1 MTGRERLKQLW
12 RRLRFW
18 LAQGRVDAMAPTAA
32 GKRPGI
38 VVLGS
43 GRSGTSLA
51 AGMLAQPGLFMG
63 EVHSIRPRHSNPLG
77 FYEDWEVNALNE
89 QILATALPQRS
100 QGESDVPAQ
109 GQRWLARLALGTP
122 LSTSPAQRRNM
133 RRLLAQQPFCL
144 KDPRFSYTLQLW
156 QAELPPEQRQHLRC
170 LCLFRPPAVVVD
182 SLLKEVR
189 SEPTLRDVALSVPQA
204 FALWELQY
212 RWILEQQQR
221 EGQWLF
227 LNYDSLFEPNG
238 QRALGRFCGVEVDTA
253 LPRRELSRSRAQQ
266 LVPASCTALHQQL
279 LQLAAAGLAQWG
291 EG

>member
-12 RRLRFW
+12 RQLWFRLSRS
-18 LAQGRVDAMAPTAA
+18 RVDAKAPTAT
-32 GKRPGI
+32 GERPGV

-51 AGMLAQPGLFMG
+51 AGMLAKSGLFMG

-89 QILATALPQRS
+89 QILATALPQHS
-100 QGESDVPAQ
+100 EGGSDGPCQ
-109 GQRWLARLALGTP
+109 GQRWLARLPLGTP
-122 LSTSPAQRRNM
+122 LSASPALRRNM
-133 RRLLAQQPFCL
+133 ARLLSQQPFCF
-144 KDPRFSYTLQLW
+144 KDPRFSYTLHLW
-156 QAELPPEQRQHLRC
+156 RAELAPEQRQQLRC

-182 SLLKEVR
+182 SLLKEVQ
-189 SEPTLRDVALSVPQA
+189 SEPTLRNVALNVPQA

-227 LNYDSLFEPNG
+227 LNYDSLFETNG
-238 QRALGRFCGVEVDTA
+238 QRTLERFCGVSVDTT
-253 LPRRELSRSRAQQ
+253 LPRQTLNRSRAQ
-266 LVPASCTALHQQL
+266 LPVPASCRQLHQQL
-279 LQLAAAGLAQWG
+279 LQLAAAGLVQWG

>member
-12 RRLRFW
+12 RRLRYRLSRGGFPAAE
-18 LAQGRVDAMAPTAA
+18 LGAA
-32 GKRPGI
+32 GELPSI

-51 AGMLAQPGLFMG
+51 AGMLAHAGLFMG

-77 FYEDWEVNALNE
+77 FYEDWEINALNE
-89 QILATALPQRS
+89 QILASAQPQHDEPD
-100 QGESDVPAQ
+100 GLAM
-109 GQRWLARLALGTP
+109 GQRWLARLPLGTA
-122 LSTSPAQRRNM
+122 LSTTPAQRRSM
-133 RRLLAQQPFCL
+133 ARLLSQQPFCF
-144 KDPRFSYTLQLW
+144 KDPRFSYTLHLW
-156 QAELPPEQRQHLRC
+156 RALLPPEQRQQLRC

-189 SEPTLRDVALSVPQA
+189 SEATLQGVALSVPQA

-212 RWILEQQQR
+212 RWILELQHC

-227 LNYDSLFEPNG
+227 LDYDSLFEDAG
-238 QRALGRFCGVEVDTA
+238 QRALGRFCGVRVDTA
-253 LPRRELSRSRAQQ
+253 LPQRALNRSRAQ
-266 LVPASCTALHQQL
+266 LPVPASCTALHQQL

>member
-12 RRLRFW
+12 RRLRFR
-18 LAQGRVDAMAPTAA
+18 LSRRRDAATALTTP
-32 GKRPGI
+32 GGRPGI

-51 AGMLAQPGLFMG
+51 AGMLAQTGLFMG
-63 EVHSIRPRHSNPLG
+63 EVHSIQPRHSNPLG

-89 QILATALPQRS
+89 QLLATALPQH
-100 QGESDVPAQ
+100 GQ
-109 GQRWLARLALGTP
+109 GQRWLAQLPLGTP
-122 LSTSPAQRRNM
+122 LTAKPALRRSM
-133 RRLLAQQPFCL
+133 ARLLSQQPFCF
-144 KDPRFSYTLQLW
+144 KDPRFSYTLHLW
-156 QAELPPEQRQHLRC
+156 RAELPAEQRQQLRC

-189 SEPTLRDVALSVPQA
+189 SVPTLQDVALSVPQA

-212 RWILEQQQR
+212 RWILELQQH

-227 LNYDSLFEPNG
+227 LNYDSLFEANG
-238 QRALGRFCGVEVDTA
+238 QRALERFCGVRVDTS
-253 LPRRELSRSRAQQ
+253 LPRRELSRSRAQ
-266 LVPASCTALHQQL
+266 LPVPTSCTAVHQEL
-279 LQLAAAGLAQWG
+279 LQLAAAGLTHWG